1 SPRGSTPAR
10 PNENRY
16 RDAELWKASIA
27 AVRLINS
34 RIRMMSVN
42 TDPRYSVDSE
52 NSRSPSSRCA
62 AAVDWACDT
71 PVART
76 TAYVVNARMIPI
88 AQIAVYVA
96 RGIVRN
102 ARLAS
107 SPNNAVA
114 SNPRKPV
121 AANNIPIANDP
132 DPNTEWTLNAS
143 IRNPVRNSTAK
154 SNTNKTSTSSTSATP
169 STRAL
174 KSTPERAK
182 RKHTSNDN
190 RPHRY
195 QCMVKPVMS
204 AITVCR
210 KK

>member
-1 SPRGSTPAR
+1 
-10 PNENRY
+10 
-16 RDAELWKASIA
+16 
-27 AVRLINS
+27 
-34 RIRMMSVN
+34 
-42 TDPRYSVDSE
+42 
-52 NSRSPSSRCA
+52 
-62 AAVDWACDT
+62 
-71 PVART
+71 
-76 TAYVVNARMIPI
+76 NARMNPI

-102 ARLAS
+102 GRLAS

-114 SNPRKPV
+114 SNPMKPV
-121 AANNIPIANDP
+121 AANNNPIANDP

-210 KK
+210 KKPLVPIVPTTKKLYPMVAMNPATSPPVRPSPRTTKA